1 MPTHSIVTSLGLH
14 DITRVE
20 MSEIKD
26 YYGDFT
32 AFDFRVSRKDGQEFQ
47 VDVYGS
53 SVKDLVP
60 RLPKSMQ
67 FWGILFER
75 MNDSELSDLGQLI
88 YKELDDRLQ
97 HAEK

>member
-1 MPTHSIVTSLGLH
+1 MPTHAIVASLGLH

-20 MSEIKD
+20 MSEIED
-26 YYGDFT
+26 YAGGFT
-32 AFDFRVSRKDGQEFQ
+32 AFDFRVSRKDGQDFQ

-53 SVKDLVP
+53 SLEDLVP
-60 RLPKSMQ
+60 RLPKSMR

-75 MNDSELSDLGQLI
+75 MNDNELRDLEELARR
-88 YKELDDRLQ
+88 ELDDRLQ